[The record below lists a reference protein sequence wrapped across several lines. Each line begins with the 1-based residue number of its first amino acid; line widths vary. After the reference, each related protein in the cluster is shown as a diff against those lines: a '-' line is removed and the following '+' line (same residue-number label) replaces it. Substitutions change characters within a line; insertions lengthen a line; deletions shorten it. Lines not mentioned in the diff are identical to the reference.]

1 MRRSFLKAA
10 VLPSIAVLLGAY
22 YLLFERPEPKA
33 TQAPPPSLLIFP
45 GLSPE
50 HISRIELRT
59 PDVTL
64 DAVKREGK
72 WVLRSP
78 QKAPASQAEIERLI
92 SILTSAEY
100 TRKARFDQIGGDLA
114 QFGLTSPSLIISVRS
129 DEPSRQERPARMIRF
144 GHLSPSGAVVYAIA
158 AQGQELLLI
167 DADVVNRL
175 KYFLFVPPLGRGA
188 RS

>member
-22 YLLFERPEPKA
+22 YVLFERPGPKA
-33 TQAPPPSLLIFP
+33 VQTPPPSLLIFP

-50 HISRIELRT
+50 HISEIEMRT
-59 PDVTL
+59 PDITL

-72 WVLRSP
+72 WVLKSP
-78 QKAPASQAEIERLI
+78 RKAPANQAEMERLI
-92 SILTSAEY
+92 LILTSAKY
-100 TRKARFDQIGGDLA
+100 TRKARFDQIGGGLA
-114 QFGLTSPSLIISVRS
+114 QFGLANPSLTISVRS
-129 DEPSRQERPARMIRF
+129 DEPSAQKRPARMIRF

-158 AQGQELLLI
+158 SHARELLLI

-175 KYFLFVPPLGRGA
+175 KYFLFVPPYER
-188 RS
+188 RPIS